1 MLITT
6 MWCLIEHMRERI
18 ESKFRP
24 TKGIFFVGL
33 FLRDMIGGELDSW
46 KSNEAIR
53 YSIMIILLEAT
64 RPGPL
69 KCFTLNLDGRM
80 SYFRWSKWF
89 RQRWPM
95 ICFIYW
101 VGFGRSRNLAAI
113 LMTILESVDFHSL
126 DQALAASR
134 IVDRRW
140 IRDWNEDFH

>member
-1 MLITT
+1 
-6 MWCLIEHMRERI
+6 MRERI
-18 ESKFRP
+18 ESKYQP

-46 KSNEAIR
+46 ESNEAIR
-53 YSIMIILLEAT
+53 YSIMIILLEEAT

-80 SYFRWSKWF
+80 SCFRWSKWLW
-89 RQRWPM
+89 QRRPM
-95 ICFIYW
+95 INLIYW
-101 VGFGRSRNLAAI
+101 VGSGRSRNLAAI

-126 DQALAASR
+126 DQELAASR
-134 IVDRRW
+134 IVDGRW